1 MAKIISFELYNR
13 PDRDISDTALGYMSN
28 IQNRDRDIFLD
39 RERLREK
46 ERKREKGGLTEKE
59 SRVLSVQILKSAVC
73 TDDS

>member
-46 ERKREKGGLTEKE
+46 ERERG
-59 SRVLSVQILKSAVC
+59 IN
-73 TDDS
+73 